1 MTGNSARREGIMAN
15 DRDNHED
22 GFSRRHALECMVCA
36 GTGILWLSADVPG
49 SLSLLGRAEAAPA
62 IAQTKPTIPIIVKD
76 TTSIYWQTVLA
87 GARKAGQ
94 DFGANIAE
102 LGAQSESDANGQI
115 SILENAV
122 SSNPAAVVIAP
133 THFAALGRPI
143 DEAAKRVKI
152 VAIDSAVDSNALTS
166 FLTTDNVQA
175 GRVAADILAER
186 IQKTYADAEGDV
198 ALITPMPGVAALDQR
213 AKGFKE
219 QIAAKYG
226 ALNIVAEKVANGQA
240 TTARDIMT
248 GIIAAYPELR
258 GVFASNLITAK
269 GAGEAVAENKTN
281 RTGDKINLVGFDSD
295 DELVK
300 FLQDG
305 TIAALVVQDPF
316 RMGYEGV
323 KTALAASKG
332 EQVLANIA
340 TGAILITK
348 ANMNSVRS
356 QELLNP
362 KIK

>member
-1 MTGNSARREGIMAN
+1 MAN
-15 DRDNHED
+15 DRDNQGD
-22 GFSRRHALECMVCA
+22 AVSRRGALECMLWV
-36 GTGILWLSADVPG
+36 GTGVLWVSGDVPE
-49 SLSLLGRAEAAPA
+49 SLELLGRVEAAPA

-94 DFGANIAE
+94 DFGVNIAE

-115 SILENAV
+115 SILQSAV
-122 SSNPAAVVIAP
+122 LSNPAAVVIAP

-152 VAIDSAVDSNALTS
+152 IAIDSAVDSKALTS
-166 FLTTDNVQA
+166 SLTTDNVQA
-175 GRVAADILAER
+175 GRAAADILAER

-198 ALITPMPGVAALDQR
+198 ALIIPMPGVAALDQR

-219 QIAAKYG
+219 QIGAKYG
-226 ALNIVAEKVANGQA
+226 ALNIVVEKVADGNV
-240 TTARDIMT
+240 TTGRDVMAD
-248 GIIAAYPELR
+248 IIASYPELR
-258 GVFASNLITAK
+258 GVFASNLIMTK
-269 GAGEAVAENKTN
+269 GAGEAVAEHKTN
-281 RTGDKINLVGFDSD
+281 KTGDKINLVGFDSD
-295 DELVK
+295 DQLVK

-316 RMGYEGV
+316 RMGYDAV

-332 EQVLANIA
+332 EQVPAYID
-340 TGAILITK
+340 TGATVITK
-348 ANMNSVRS
+348 ANMSSARS

-362 KIK
+362 RIK

>member
-1 MTGNSARREGIMAN
+1 MAN
-15 DRDNHED
+15 DRDNQGD
-22 GFSRRHALECMVCA
+22 AVSRRGALECMLWV
-36 GTGILWLSADVPG
+36 GTGVLWVSGDVPE
-49 SLSLLGRAEAAPA
+49 SLGLLGRVEAAPA

-94 DFGANIAE
+94 DFGVNIAE

-115 SILENAV
+115 SILQSAV

-152 VAIDSAVDSNALTS
+152 IAIDSAVDSKALTS
-166 FLTTDNVQA
+166 SLTTDNVQA
-175 GRVAADILAER
+175 GRAAADILAER

-198 ALITPMPGVAALDQR
+198 ALIIPMPGVAALDQR

-219 QIAAKYG
+219 QIGAKYG
-226 ALNIVAEKVANGQA
+226 ALNIVVEKVADGNV
-240 TTARDIMT
+240 TTGRDVMAD
-248 GIIAAYPELR
+248 IIASYPELR
-258 GVFASNLITAK
+258 GVFASNLIMTK
-269 GAGEAVAENKTN
+269 GAGEAVAEHKTN
-281 RTGDKINLVGFDSD
+281 KTGDKINLVGFDSD
-295 DELVK
+295 DQLVK

-316 RMGYEGV
+316 RMGYDAV

-332 EQVLANIA
+332 EQVPAHID
-340 TGAILITK
+340 TGATVITK
-348 ANMNSVRS
+348 ANMSSARS

-362 KIK
+362 RIK